1 MTRAKRT
8 RATTR
13 IVIGLSAGAARRRG
27 RRLLREKIRNRV
39 RRGDQLKIQRANQG
53 KDCVD
58 RREVEL
64 LQGRCKFL
72 FRLGTFPFGNGLAK
86 AAPMF
91 AVERFLD
98 RFRERDG
105 GQVSREHAGPCNRLQ
120 NAPMRTCRSQDSN
133 HH

>member
-39 RRGDQLKIQRANQG
+39 RRGDQLKIQRANQS

-86 AAPMF
+86 AARMF
-91 AVERFLD
+91 AIERFLD
-98 RFRERDG
+98 RFRKRARAQIG
-105 GQVSREHAGPCNRLQ
+105 GEHAGPCN
-120 NAPMRTCRSQDSN
+120 
-133 HH
+133 